1 MITVNNIPKNNQGI
15 IKFPNKEI
23 KFQILLMAKH
33 SNVCVCLPNPILS
46 EDKMFVC
53 QSFTHKRKEK
63 NLMKECWLANKQ
75 SYCKEKLK
83 HIEIWQMTNISSL
96 FYDN

>member
-63 NLMKECWLANKQ
+63 KRKE
-75 SYCKEKLK
+75 SYERVLVGQQT
-83 HIEIWQMTNISSL
+83 IL
-96 FYDN
+96 L